1 MTRLLSLDLHAH
13 IDPRI
18 SAADLLDLRAVVFA
32 ATRSLDEAGQALGR
46 RDIRTVW
53 GVGCHPG
60 VARAQAGFD
69 VSYFTQLVAKTAYV
83 SEIGLDGRSRVPMDR
98 QKATFRAVL
107 FTLQKM
113 PRIASIHSY
122 AATQDVLDELEARP
136 IEGAILHWWLGN
148 REQTLRAIE
157 MGCFFSVNAA
167 MLQKEPNVQHI
178 PLDRLLTETDHPFGD
193 KRGGAQARPGAL
205 ANVET
210 MLARHFAMD
219 AETFRLALW
228 GNLKSLVDATGC
240 ASLVPGG
247 VRTQLAAL

>member
-32 ATRSLDEAGQALGR
+32 ATRSLEEAEQALRR
-46 RDIRTVW
+46 RDSRTVW
-53 GVGCHPG
+53 GVGCHP
-60 VARAQAGFD
+60 ALAKAQEEFD
-69 VSYFTQLVAKTAYV
+69 VSQFAQLIAKTAFV
-83 SEIGLDGRSRVPMDR
+83 SEIGLDGRSRVPIDR
-98 QKATFRAVL
+98 QKTTLRAVL
-107 FTLQKM
+107 STLQKA

-122 AATQDVLDELEARP
+122 AATQEVLDELEARP

-148 REQTLRAIE
+148 RAQTERAVD

-167 MLQKEPNVQHI
+167 MLQKEGYIQHI
-178 PLDRLLTETDHPFGD
+178 PMGRLLTETDHPFGD
-193 KRGGAQARPGAL
+193 KQSGANARPGAL

-210 MLARHFAMD
+210 TLARHFAID
-219 AETFRLALW
+219 AEMLRLALW
-228 GNLKSLVDATGC
+228 GNLKSLMDATGC
-240 ASLVPGG
+240 ASLTPRG